1 MSCIHLEQSFHKIKQ
16 SGSHKVCFHC
26 AAFETEKEVSSLLRF
41 GIKLKLKVFADAR
54 QKQKKVRKKK
64 ISCSI

>member
-1 MSCIHLEQSFHKIKQ
+1 MSCIHLEQSFHKINQ
-16 SGSHKVCFHC
+16 SGSHKVCFYC
-26 AAFETEKEVSSLLRF
+26 AAFETEKDVSSLLRF
-41 GIKLKLKVFADAR
+41 GIKLKVFADAR